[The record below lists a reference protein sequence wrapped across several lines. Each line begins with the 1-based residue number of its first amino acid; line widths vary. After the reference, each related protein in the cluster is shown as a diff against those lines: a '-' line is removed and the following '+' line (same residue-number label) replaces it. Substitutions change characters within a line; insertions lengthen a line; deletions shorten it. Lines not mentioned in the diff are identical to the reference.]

1 MMLRLA
7 TLQDAADL
15 ARIINDAFIVEAFFK
30 IGDRTSAE
38 EIAALMNAGGEF
50 LVLEGPHRRSGDL
63 SAEAGSAKVE
73 AAKAGTLPAGCV
85 YLKCTGDG
93 AYFGM
98 LSIAPPWQRQ
108 GLGRQLIDAAEARAR
123 ESGCRVMDIHIVNL
137 REELP
142 PYYRRFGYAETGV
155 LPFSDRD
162 RASRPCFFIVM
173 SKPL

>member
-1 MMLRLA
+1 MLRLA

-50 LVLEGPHRRSGDL
+50 LVLEGLP
-63 SAEAGSAKVE
+63 
-73 AAKAGTLPAGCV
+73 GTISGCV
-85 YLKCTGDG
+85 YLQCTGDR

-98 LSIAPPWQRQ
+98 LSIALPRQRQ

-123 ESGCRVMDIHIVNL
+123 LRGCRVMDIHIVNL

-155 LPFSDRD
+155 LPFSDPD